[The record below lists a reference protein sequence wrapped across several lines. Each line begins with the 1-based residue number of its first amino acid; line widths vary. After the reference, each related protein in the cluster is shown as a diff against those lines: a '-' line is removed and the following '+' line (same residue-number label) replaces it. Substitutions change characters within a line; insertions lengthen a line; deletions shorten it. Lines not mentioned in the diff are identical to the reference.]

1 MKSNFSK
8 QNNIN
13 AAGGAVNDE
22 ETRYGDGTIPNEG
35 KKEERKESKGKFNWK
50 KAGVAVAAGA
60 AVGIGGAVLGDEL
73 YAQDSENQENV
84 ENQGD
89 VENQGEAQENVGN
102 ESEVI
107 EAQTTDAD
115 NMSFSEAFA
124 QARAEMGPGHV
135 FEWHGNSYT
144 TDYREEVEAQHQANP
159 AQGEAHED
167 DGESEIEIL
176 GVSQD
181 NTGGEV
187 VEPGASSIDG
197 NDVIIVDI
205 EPDMVPEPDGPEMD
219 IDVSVEPDADYTND
233 AVL

>member
-22 ETRYGDGTIPNEG
+22 ETRYGEGTIPNEG

-50 KAGVAVAAGA
+50 KAGAAAAAGA

-84 ENQGD
+84 ENQGG
-89 VENQGEAQENVGN
+89 EQGNGG
-102 ESEVI
+102 EVI

-197 NDVIIVDI
+197 DAVIIVDI

>member
-22 ETRYGDGTIPNEG
+22 ETRYGEGTIPNEG
-35 KKEERKESKGKFNWK
+35 KKEERKESNGKFNWK
-50 KAGVAVAAGA
+50 KAGAAAAAGA

-84 ENQGD
+84 ENQG
-89 VENQGEAQENVGN
+89 GAQENGG
-102 ESEVI
+102 EVI

-135 FEWHGNSYT
+135 FEWHGNIYT
-144 TDYREEVEAQHQANP
+144 TDYREEVEAQHQDNL
-159 AQGEAHED
+159 AQEEVNEN
-167 DGESEIEIL
+167 DGDSDIEVL

-181 NTGGEV
+181 NTEEEV
-187 VEPGASSIDG
+187 IEPGASSIDG
-197 NDVIIVDI
+197 DAVIIVDI
-205 EPDMVPEPDGPEMD
+205 EPDIVPEPDGQEMD
-219 IDVSVEPDADYTND
+219 IDVSVESDADYTND
-233 AVL
+233 AII